1 MSDLHLAAIAATWR
15 RGAMARFWNVN
26 CVSRVLRVLGVG
38 LLAIGAAGY
47 LLPAGSVH
55 WTALIPAALGLLAF
69 AASFARNAWV
79 AASLGLVVCLVALMG
94 GGSALPQLPA
104 LMAGEAGAAV
114 ASRASTALAAILA
127 LAGMGWALAFGRRSV

>member
-1 MSDLHLAAIAATWR
+1 
-15 RGAMARFWNVN
+15 MALSGFWNVT
-26 CVSRVLRVLGVG
+26 CVARVLRVLGVG
-38 LLAIGAAGY
+38 LIAIGAAGY

-55 WTALIPAALGLLAF
+55 WTALIPAALGLLAL

-79 AASLGLVVCLVALMG
+79 AAALGAVVCLVALMG

-104 LMAGEAGAAV
+104 LFAGEAGAAV
-114 ASRASTALAAILA
+114 ASRASTAIVAILA